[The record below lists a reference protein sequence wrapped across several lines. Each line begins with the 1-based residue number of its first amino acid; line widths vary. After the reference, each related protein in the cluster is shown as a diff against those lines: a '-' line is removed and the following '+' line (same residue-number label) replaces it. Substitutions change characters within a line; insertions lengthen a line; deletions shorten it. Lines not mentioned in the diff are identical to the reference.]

1 MPNPPELEVLIA
13 SFGKEG
19 LERLSRLTP
28 PEIPGVRW
36 LVSSQI
42 PDGNFPPIPEN
53 LRRQDIYVK
62 FSLSKGL
69 AHNRNLLLDMAKAP
83 VCLIADDDVIFS
95 SDGIL
100 KIIDAF
106 QKHPEISIAAFKYNS
121 ILTNDR
127 INPDLSIP
135 AVTEKPYPSSP
146 FPLDRPAKGFYISA
160 IEIAFRRTDII
171 KKGIRFNE
179 YFGINAP
186 YPCGEDSV
194 FLSDCLAANLKGSFF
209 PINIATH
216 LGSSTGTREM
226 ANPNILR
233 TQGLLIPL
241 QYPVSALPRLFLKA
255 WRSSRGSTRS
265 FPNCLLHL
273 LKGWTDFIL
282 HRKKLFPSP
291 KPNK

>member
-19 LERLSRLTP
+19 LERLSLLAP

-42 PDGNFPPIPEN
+42 PDGIFPPLPEN
-53 LRRQDIYVK
+53 LRRKDICVK

-83 VCLIADDDVIFS
+83 LCLIGDDDVIFS
-95 SDGIL
+95 SDGLL
-100 KIIDAF
+100 KIIDTF

-127 INPDLSIP
+127 INPDLSLP

-179 YFGINAP
+179 NFGINAP
-186 YPCGEDSV
+186 YPCGEDSI
-194 FLSDCLAANLKGSFF
+194 FLSDCLAASLEGSFF
-209 PINIATH
+209 PIHIATH
-216 LGSSTGTREM
+216 LGSSTGTREI
-226 ANPNILR
+226 AHPAILR
-233 TQGLLIPL
+233 TQGVLIPI
-241 QYPVSALPRLFLKA
+241 QYPLSAMPRLVLKA
-255 WRSSRGSTRS
+255 WRSSKASSRS
-265 FPNCLLHL
+265 FPFCLMHI
-273 LKGWTDFIL
+273 LKGWMDFIL
-282 HRKKLFPSP
+282 YRKKLFPSV
-291 KPNK
+291 KPDK

>member
-1 MPNPPELEVLIA
+1 MSPTIILEVLVA

-83 VCLIADDDVIFS
+83 LCMLADDDLIFS
-95 SDGIL
+95 PAGLL
-100 KIIDAF
+100 KIIQTFDT
-106 QKHPEISIAAFKYNS
+106 HPDISIAAFKYKT
-121 ILTNDR
+121 LPTPDR
-127 INPDLSIP
+127 NNPDLSLP
-135 AVTEKPYPSSP
+135 TFTEKPYPSTP
-146 FPLDRPAKGFYISA
+146 FSLHRPAKGFYITTF
-160 IEIAFRRTDII
+160 ETVFRRTDIAS
-171 KKGIRFNE
+171 KNIRFNE
-179 YFGINAP
+179 NFGINAP
-186 YPCGEDSV
+186 YPCGEDTL
-194 FLSDCLAANLKGSFF
+194 FLHDCLTAGLKGSFF
-209 PINIATH
+209 PIHIATH
-216 LGSSTGTREM
+216 LGSTTGTREM
-226 ANPNILR
+226 AKPAILR

-241 QYPVSALPRLFLKA
+241 QYPVSVLPRLFLKA
-255 WRSSRGSTRS
+255 WRSSRGSSRS
-265 FPNCLLHL
+265 VLSCLFYL
-273 LKGWTDFIL
+273 LKGWMDFIFY
-282 HRKKLFPSP
+282 RKKLFPSP

>member
-69 AHNRNLLLDMAKAP
+69 AHNRNLLLDMAEAP
-83 VCLIADDDVIFS
+83 LCMLADDDLIFS
-95 SDGIL
+95 PDGLL
-100 KIIDAF
+100 KIIQTFDN
-106 QKHPEISIAAFKYNS
+106 HPDISIAAFKYKT
-121 ILTNDR
+121 LPTPDR
-127 INPDLSIP
+127 HTPDLFLP
-135 AVTEKPYPSSP
+135 TFTEKPYPSTP
-146 FPLDRPAKGFYISA
+146 FSLHRPAKGFYITTF
-160 IEIAFRRTDII
+160 ETVFRRTDIAS
-171 KKGIRFNE
+171 KNIRFNE
-179 YFGINAP
+179 NFGINAP
-186 YPCGEDSV
+186 YPCGEDTL
-194 FLSDCLAANLKGSFF
+194 FLHDCLTAGLKGSFF
-209 PINIATH
+209 PIHIATH
-216 LGSSTGTREM
+216 LGSTTGTREM
-226 ANPNILR
+226 AKPAILR

-255 WRSSRGSTRS
+255 WRSSRESSRS
-265 FPNCLLHL
+265 VLSCLFYL
-273 LKGWTDFIL
+273 LKGWMDFIFY
-282 HRKKLFPSP
+282 RKKLFPSP